1 MDLTLPR
8 LTQTM
13 ESARVMEWLRAEGE
27 PVRKAE
33 ALLVVET
40 DKAAVE
46 IEAPVSGLLGQ
57 VISRAGDVVP
67 VGGLLCVI
75 QEVSAAGGDHALVSP
90 LARKLAQRYGVD
102 LALLQGTG
110 PGGRIVREDVQRA
123 LEVRE
128 ALRGSQTS
136 PPPAQQTGLESPAYP
151 KPIPTDSRP
160 FPGPTSQGDAG
171 PQALDSRPFPG
182 LVLGQEGPERE
193 LESLATP
200 VSGMRRAI
208 AHQMALSAH
217 TTARVT
223 LFMEVDMTA
232 ATALREELAPQF
244 LAQHQVRLSP
254 THLIIVATARALKK
268 HHIMNAR
275 WSDDTVQVMPEIN
288 IGIAVALEEGLVVPV
303 LRRADDLSLLQVGQA
318 EARLTVR
325 ARARTLSVEEFTGG
339 TFTITNLGMFGV
351 DCFTPIINSPE
362 AAILGIGRIAE
373 RPAVREGRIVPRS
386 LMDLCLSFD
395 HRVVDGAPAAAF
407 LASIRDLL
415 EGPQL
420 LVPG

>member
-27 PVRKAE
+27 LVQKAE

-57 VISRAGDVVP
+57 VISRVGDVVA

-75 QEVSAAGGDHALVSP
+75 QEVSADGGDHALVSP
-90 LARKLAQRYGVD
+90 LARKLAQQYGVD

-123 LEVRE
+123 LEVSE
-128 ALRGSQTS
+128 VPRGSQTS
-136 PPPAQQTGLESPAYP
+136 PSPAPQAGLESPAYP
-151 KPIPTDSRP
+151 KPS
-160 FPGPTSQGDAG
+160 S
-171 PQALDSRPFPG
+171 LDSRPFPEPTSQRDAG
-182 LVLGQEGPERE
+182 SQTLDSRSFPGPVVGQEGPERE
-193 LESLATP
+193 LESLAAP
-200 VSGMRRAI
+200 VSDMRRAI

-232 ATALREELAPQF
+232 AMALREELAPQF
-244 LAQHQVRLSP
+244 LAQHQARLSP

-318 EARLTVR
+318 EARLTDR

-386 LMDLCLSFD
+386 LMNLCLSFD

-407 LASIRDLL
+407 LASVRDLL

-420 LVPG
+420 LVAG